1 MTTQA
6 TQSRPVN
13 EPPRISV
20 LISTYRNARFVA
32 KKLAEIRAQTWFEH
46 AEFIFI
52 ETASPERER
61 ELLAP
66 FCAEHPNCRLLTT
79 EDRRTLYEAWNL
91 GWAAARAPLVC
102 YSNMDDAMH
111 PRLLE
116 SVVRAMARH
125 QWDAC
130 SVLIAGQMAT
140 DAQLDDWSPQRLR
153 RLRINSRPGPFT
165 AWRKSLAEKVGVFD
179 AGFVAAGDL
188 DFWSRLVVNQLRVGL
203 VPKILYLYTK
213 SPEQL
218 SKTNHAGRAP
228 DRERLAA
235 KPYPITWPLGNKR
248 RIYALRWV
256 ARIFPGL
263 VCLPAKTS
271 CG

>member
-1 MTTQA
+1 MISA
-6 TQSRPVN
+6 PS
-13 EPPRISV
+13 ISV

-32 KKLAEIRAQTWFEH
+32 KKLAELRAQTWFEH

-66 FCAEHPNCRLLTT
+66 FCAAHPNCRLLTT

-91 GWAAARAPLVC
+91 GWQAARAPLVC

-116 SVVRAMARH
+116 AVVRAMARH

-140 DAQLDDWSPQRLR
+140 DARLDDWSPRRLR
-153 RLRINSRPGPFT
+153 RLRINSRPGAFT
-165 AWRKSLAEKVGVFD
+165 AWRKSLAEKVGMFD

-188 DFWSRLVVNQLRVGL
+188 DFWSRLVANKLRVGL

-235 KPYPITWPLGNKR
+235 KPYPITWPPGNR
-248 RIYALRWV
+248 RRVYALRVV
-256 ARIFPGL
+256 ARIFPWL
-263 VCLPAKTS
+263 VCWADKASKPV
-271 CG
+271 